1 MSTEQ
6 ERSDAERRTEIRTT
20 DDRVWDMV
28 GNLLHPTALY
38 VVLQLVIL
46 DHVSDVAPF
55 RGQGPLSP
63 IMLACYATQFLG
75 AWAVFYTTLLRDMR
89 KRSRGGTV
97 LLLGA
102 VLAVLFQLVLPAA
115 ESLPALVIWLFP
127 GSQAALA
134 LVIFPLTF
142 FRWRKE
148 KQAFERASLTPLSGL
163 LLPLSLLPQ
172 QARGGGESASAAT
185 DDFFVW
191 MIWLLVLVPSVIVTL
206 LALKKRKSTPALPHT
221 SDFTWAADVLQS
233 GLPVIIHA
241 YHAWSVGDRVIENQ
255 VVKLAESVRGRA
267 RVFWLDLDRNPV
279 TVGQHATLEEKSV
292 ALFIDGQLR
301 WQCQGVHDHA
311 TIKAEI
317 ERFLPPA
324 V

>member
-6 ERSDAERRTEIRTT
+6 DPSDAERRTEIRTT

-46 DHVSDVAPF
+46 DHVSEVNPF

-63 IMLACYATQFLG
+63 LMLGCYATQFLG
-75 AWAVFYTTLLRDMR
+75 AWAVFYTTLLRDM
-89 KRSRGGTV
+89 KKPSRGGTL

-102 VLAVLFQLVLPAA
+102 VVAVLLQLVLPQA
-115 ESLPALVIWLFP
+115 EALPAWVIWLLA
-127 GSQAALA
+127 GSQSLLA

-142 FRWRKE
+142 LRWRKE
-148 KQAFERASLTPLSGL
+148 KRAFERASLSPMLGLFAPLA
-163 LLPLSLLPQ
+163 LLPQ
-172 QARGGGESASAAT
+172 QAQGGGEAASAAT

-206 LALKKRKSTPALPHT
+206 LALKKRKSTPELPHT
-221 SDFTWAADVLQS
+221 SDFAWQADVLQS

-292 ALFIDGQLR
+292 ALFINGELR

-324 V
+324 A